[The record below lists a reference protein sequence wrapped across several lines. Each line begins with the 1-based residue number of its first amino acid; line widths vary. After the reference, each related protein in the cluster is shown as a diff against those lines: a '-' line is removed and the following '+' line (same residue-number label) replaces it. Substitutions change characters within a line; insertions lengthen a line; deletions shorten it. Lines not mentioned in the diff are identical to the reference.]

1 MKKILKKQGGG
12 DSGFTLI
19 ELIIVVSIIAL
30 LAAAAFVAV
39 DPAKRLGN
47 ANNAKRWAD
56 VTAIAD
62 AWQNYMVD
70 YNGATPTTTQNINM
84 KITKFGGATSS
95 NTVCDASTTSGGTIW
110 IDPLVTGGYIGAIPY
125 DPDSNIVD
133 GTTSTGYYLQYNANN
148 NLTVGSCNS
157 YNGVTIKVVR

>member
-1 MKKILKKQGGG
+1 MKKIIKKLEPGSG
-12 DSGFTLI
+12 GFTLI

-47 ANNAKRWAD
+47 ANNAQRWAD

-62 AWQNYMVD
+62 AWQKYMVD
-70 YNGATPTTTQNINM
+70 NNGSSPTTTQNINFQ
-84 KITKFGGATSS
+84 ITKYGGATSS
-95 NTVCDASTTSGGTIW
+95 NTICDASTTSGGTIW
-110 IDPLVTGGYIGAIPY
+110 IDPLVDNGYIGQIPY

-133 GTTSTGYYLQYNANN
+133 GTTSTNYYLHYNANN
-148 NLTVGSCNS
+148 TLTVGACNT
-157 YNGVTIKVVR
+157 YHGAIIKVTR